1 MGKGRN
7 KGLWLILLGMLLV
20 VIDQIIKVAVK
31 MEMIPGV
38 PVPVLGRWFQ
48 LVFVENAGMA
58 FGMGSNGG
66 VWVKLALTLFRIGL
80 FIFLVWWIRK
90 LAGQGTAPVGVLIGL
105 TLISAG
111 ALGNLL
117 DSMFYGIIWPEL
129 MVDGAPF
136 GFLFGK
142 VVTAILMKTLLE
154 IVRLM
159 AKNTDSTLVTQ
170 IFGELASWECLN
182 FGSTLTIA
190 GETFPTIE
198 SVSTRKQRNCIR
210 STILTKQISRIG
222 MAKTRNTLSLSSV

>member
-1 MGKGRN
+1 MGKGRI
-7 KGLWLILLGMLLV
+7 KGLWLIILGMLLV

-142 VVTAILMKTLLE
+142 VVDMFWFPLIRNAAGECIFFKPVFNFADSCVTVGAFYLLLFQYRFFASSE
-154 IVRLM
+154 E
-159 AKNTDSTLVTQ
+159 KNTS
-170 IFGELASWECLN
+170 N
-182 FGSTLTIA
+182 
-190 GETFPTIE
+190 
-198 SVSTRKQRNCIR
+198 N
-210 STILTKQISRIG
+210 
-222 MAKTRNTLSLSSV
+222 

>member
-1 MGKGRN
+1 MGKGRI

-20 VIDQIIKVAVK
+20 VIDQVIKVAVK
-31 MEMIPGV
+31 TEMIPGV

-90 LAGQGTAPVGVLIGL
+90 LAVQGTAPTGVLIGL
-105 TLISAG
+105 TLISSG

-142 VVTAILMKTLLE
+142 VVDMFWFPLIRNAAGECIFFKPVFNFADSCVTVGAFYLLLFQYRFFASSE
-154 IVRLM
+154 E
-159 AKNTDSTLVTQ
+159 KNTS
-170 IFGELASWECLN
+170 N
-182 FGSTLTIA
+182 
-190 GETFPTIE
+190 
-198 SVSTRKQRNCIR
+198 N
-210 STILTKQISRIG
+210 
-222 MAKTRNTLSLSSV
+222 

>member
-1 MGKGRN
+1 MGKGRI
-7 KGLWLILLGMLLV
+7 KGLWLIILGMLLV

-90 LAGQGTAPVGVLIGL
+90 LAVQGTAPTGVLIGL

-142 VVTAILMKTLLE
+142 VVDMFWFPLIRNAAGECIFFKPVFNFADSCVTVGAFYLLLFQYRFFASAE
-154 IVRLM
+154 E
-159 AKNTDSTLVTQ
+159 KNTS
-170 IFGELASWECLN
+170 N
-182 FGSTLTIA
+182 
-190 GETFPTIE
+190 
-198 SVSTRKQRNCIR
+198 N
-210 STILTKQISRIG
+210 
-222 MAKTRNTLSLSSV
+222 

>member
-20 VIDQIIKVAVK
+20 VIDQIIKVTVK

-90 LAGQGTAPVGVLIGL
+90 LAGQGTAPTGVLIGL

-142 VVTAILMKTLLE
+142 VVDMFWFPLIRNAAGECIFFKPVFNFADSCVTVGAFYLLLFQYRFFASAE
-154 IVRLM
+154 E
-159 AKNTDSTLVTQ
+159 KNTS
-170 IFGELASWECLN
+170 N
-182 FGSTLTIA
+182 
-190 GETFPTIE
+190 
-198 SVSTRKQRNCIR
+198 N
-210 STILTKQISRIG
+210 
-222 MAKTRNTLSLSSV
+222 

>member
-1 MGKGRN
+1 MGKGRI

-20 VIDQIIKVAVK
+20 VIDQIIKVVVK

-90 LAGQGTAPVGVLIGL
+90 LAVQGTAPTGVLIGL

-142 VVTAILMKTLLE
+142 VVDMFWFPLIRNAAGECIFFKPVFNFADSCVTVGAFYLLLFQYRFFASSE
-154 IVRLM
+154 E
-159 AKNTDSTLVTQ
+159 KNTS
-170 IFGELASWECLN
+170 N
-182 FGSTLTIA
+182 
-190 GETFPTIE
+190 
-198 SVSTRKQRNCIR
+198 N
-210 STILTKQISRIG
+210 
-222 MAKTRNTLSLSSV
+222 

>member
-1 MGKGRN
+1 MGKGRI

-20 VIDQIIKVAVK
+20 VIDQIIKVVVK
-31 MEMIPGV
+31 TEMIPGV

-90 LAGQGTAPVGVLIGL
+90 LAVQGTAPTGVLIGL

-142 VVTAILMKTLLE
+142 VVDMFWFPLIRNAAGECIFFKPVFNFADSCVTVGAFYLLLFQYRFFASSE
-154 IVRLM
+154 E
-159 AKNTDSTLVTQ
+159 KNTS
-170 IFGELASWECLN
+170 N
-182 FGSTLTIA
+182 
-190 GETFPTIE
+190 
-198 SVSTRKQRNCIR
+198 N
-210 STILTKQISRIG
+210 
-222 MAKTRNTLSLSSV
+222 

>member
-1 MGKGRN
+1 MGKGRI

-20 VIDQIIKVAVK
+20 AIDQIIKVAVK

-90 LAGQGTAPVGVLIGL
+90 LAGQGTAPTGVLIGL

-142 VVTAILMKTLLE
+142 VVDMFWFPLIRNAAGECIFFKPVFNFADSCVTVGAFYLLLFQYRFFASSE
-154 IVRLM
+154 E
-159 AKNTDSTLVTQ
+159 KNTS
-170 IFGELASWECLN
+170 N
-182 FGSTLTIA
+182 
-190 GETFPTIE
+190 
-198 SVSTRKQRNCIR
+198 N
-210 STILTKQISRIG
+210 
-222 MAKTRNTLSLSSV
+222 

>member
-1 MGKGRN
+1 MGKGRI

-90 LAGQGTAPVGVLIGL
+90 LAGQGTAPAGVLIGL

-111 ALGNLL
+111 AFGNLL

-142 VVTAILMKTLLE
+142 VVDMFWFPLIRNAAGECIFFKPVFNFADSCVTVGAFYLLLFQYRFFASAE
-154 IVRLM
+154 E
-159 AKNTDSTLVTQ
+159 KNTS
-170 IFGELASWECLN
+170 N
-182 FGSTLTIA
+182 
-190 GETFPTIE
+190 
-198 SVSTRKQRNCIR
+198 N
-210 STILTKQISRIG
+210 
-222 MAKTRNTLSLSSV
+222 

>member
-1 MGKGRN
+1 MGKGRI

-38 PVPVLGRWFQ
+38 PVPVFGRWFQ

-90 LAGQGTAPVGVLIGL
+90 LAGQGTAPAGVLIGL

-142 VVTAILMKTLLE
+142 VVDMFWFPLIRNAAGECIFFKPVFNFADSCVTVGAFYLLLFQYRFFASSE
-154 IVRLM
+154 E
-159 AKNTDSTLVTQ
+159 KNTS
-170 IFGELASWECLN
+170 N
-182 FGSTLTIA
+182 
-190 GETFPTIE
+190 
-198 SVSTRKQRNCIR
+198 N
-210 STILTKQISRIG
+210 
-222 MAKTRNTLSLSSV
+222 

>member
-31 MEMIPGV
+31 TEMIPGV

-90 LAGQGTAPVGVLIGL
+90 LAVQGTAPVGVLIGL

-142 VVTAILMKTLLE
+142 VVDMFWFPLIRNAAGECIFFKPVFNFADSCVTVGAFYLLLFQYRFFASAE
-154 IVRLM
+154 E
-159 AKNTDSTLVTQ
+159 KNTS
-170 IFGELASWECLN
+170 N
-182 FGSTLTIA
+182 
-190 GETFPTIE
+190 
-198 SVSTRKQRNCIR
+198 N
-210 STILTKQISRIG
+210 
-222 MAKTRNTLSLSSV
+222 

>member
-1 MGKGRN
+1 MGKGRI

-90 LAGQGTAPVGVLIGL
+90 LAVQGTAPAGVLIGL

-142 VVTAILMKTLLE
+142 VVDMFWFPLIRNAAGECIFFKPVFNFADSCVTVGAFYLLLFQYRFFASSE
-154 IVRLM
+154 E
-159 AKNTDSTLVTQ
+159 KNTS
-170 IFGELASWECLN
+170 N
-182 FGSTLTIA
+182 
-190 GETFPTIE
+190 
-198 SVSTRKQRNCIR
+198 N
-210 STILTKQISRIG
+210 
-222 MAKTRNTLSLSSV
+222 

>member
-1 MGKGRN
+1 MGKGRI

-80 FIFLVWWIRK
+80 FIFPVWWIRK
-90 LAGQGTAPVGVLIGL
+90 LAGQGTAPAGVLIGL

-142 VVTAILMKTLLE
+142 VVDMFWFPLIRNAAGECIFFKPVFNFADSCVTVGAFYLLLFQYRFFASSE
-154 IVRLM
+154 E
-159 AKNTDSTLVTQ
+159 KNTS
-170 IFGELASWECLN
+170 N
-182 FGSTLTIA
+182 
-190 GETFPTIE
+190 
-198 SVSTRKQRNCIR
+198 N
-210 STILTKQISRIG
+210 
-222 MAKTRNTLSLSSV
+222 

>member
-31 MEMIPGV
+31 TEMIPGV

-90 LAGQGTAPVGVLIGL
+90 LAVQGTAPVGVLIGL

-142 VVTAILMKTLLE
+142 VVDMFWFPLIRNAAGECIFFKPVFNFADSCVTVGAFYLLLFQYRFFASSE
-154 IVRLM
+154 E
-159 AKNTDSTLVTQ
+159 KNTS
-170 IFGELASWECLN
+170 N
-182 FGSTLTIA
+182 
-190 GETFPTIE
+190 
-198 SVSTRKQRNCIR
+198 N
-210 STILTKQISRIG
+210 
-222 MAKTRNTLSLSSV
+222 

>member
-1 MGKGRN
+1 MGKGRIQ
-7 KGLWLILLGMLLV
+7 GLWLILLGMLLV

-90 LAGQGTAPVGVLIGL
+90 LAGQGTAPAGVLIGL

-142 VVTAILMKTLLE
+142 VVDMFWFPLIRNAAGECIFFKPVFNFADSCVTVGAFYLLLFQYRFFASSE
-154 IVRLM
+154 E
-159 AKNTDSTLVTQ
+159 KNTS
-170 IFGELASWECLN
+170 N
-182 FGSTLTIA
+182 
-190 GETFPTIE
+190 
-198 SVSTRKQRNCIR
+198 N
-210 STILTKQISRIG
+210 
-222 MAKTRNTLSLSSV
+222 

>member
-1 MGKGRN
+1 MGKGRI

-48 LVFVENAGMA
+48 LVFVENAGIA

-80 FIFLVWWIRK
+80 FIFLVWWIKK
-90 LAGQGTAPVGVLIGL
+90 LAVQGTAPTGVLIGL
-105 TLISAG
+105 TLISSG

-142 VVTAILMKTLLE
+142 VVDMFWFPLIRNAAGECIFFKPVFNFADSCVTVGAFYLLLFQYRFFASSE
-154 IVRLM
+154 E
-159 AKNTDSTLVTQ
+159 KNTS
-170 IFGELASWECLN
+170 N
-182 FGSTLTIA
+182 
-190 GETFPTIE
+190 
-198 SVSTRKQRNCIR
+198 N
-210 STILTKQISRIG
+210 
-222 MAKTRNTLSLSSV
+222 

>member
-20 VIDQIIKVAVK
+20 VTDQIIKVAVK
-31 MEMIPGV
+31 TEMIPGV

-90 LAGQGTAPVGVLIGL
+90 LAVQGTAPAGVLIGL

-142 VVTAILMKTLLE
+142 VVDMFWFPLIRNAAGECIFFKPVFNFADSCVTVGAFYLLLFQYRFFASSE
-154 IVRLM
+154 E
-159 AKNTDSTLVTQ
+159 KNTS
-170 IFGELASWECLN
+170 N
-182 FGSTLTIA
+182 
-190 GETFPTIE
+190 
-198 SVSTRKQRNCIR
+198 N
-210 STILTKQISRIG
+210 
-222 MAKTRNTLSLSSV
+222 

>member
-1 MGKGRN
+1 MGKGRI

-66 VWVKLALTLFRIGL
+66 VWVKLALSLFRIGL

-90 LAGQGTAPVGVLIGL
+90 LAVQGTAPAGVLIGL

-142 VVTAILMKTLLE
+142 VVDMFWFPLIRNAAGECIFFKPVFNFADSCVTVGAFYLLLFQYRFFASAE
-154 IVRLM
+154 E
-159 AKNTDSTLVTQ
+159 KNTS
-170 IFGELASWECLN
+170 N
-182 FGSTLTIA
+182 
-190 GETFPTIE
+190 
-198 SVSTRKQRNCIR
+198 N
-210 STILTKQISRIG
+210 
-222 MAKTRNTLSLSSV
+222 

>member
-7 KGLWLILLGMLLV
+7 KGLWLILLGVLLV

-90 LAGQGTAPVGVLIGL
+90 LAVQGTAPAGVLIGL

-142 VVTAILMKTLLE
+142 VVDMFWFPLIRNAAGECIFFKPVFNFADSCVTVGAFYLLLFQYRFFASAE
-154 IVRLM
+154 E
-159 AKNTDSTLVTQ
+159 KNTS
-170 IFGELASWECLN
+170 N
-182 FGSTLTIA
+182 
-190 GETFPTIE
+190 
-198 SVSTRKQRNCIR
+198 N
-210 STILTKQISRIG
+210 
-222 MAKTRNTLSLSSV
+222 

>member
-1 MGKGRN
+1 MGKGRI

-20 VIDQIIKVAVK
+20 VIDQVIKVAVK
-31 MEMIPGV
+31 TEMIPGV

-90 LAGQGTAPVGVLIGL
+90 LAVQGTAPAGVLIGL

-142 VVTAILMKTLLE
+142 VVDMFWFPLIRNAAGECIFFKPVFNFADSCVTVGAFYLLLFQYRFFASSE
-154 IVRLM
+154 E
-159 AKNTDSTLVTQ
+159 KNTS
-170 IFGELASWECLN
+170 N
-182 FGSTLTIA
+182 
-190 GETFPTIE
+190 
-198 SVSTRKQRNCIR
+198 N
-210 STILTKQISRIG
+210 
-222 MAKTRNTLSLSSV
+222 

>member
-1 MGKGRN
+1 MGKGRI

-20 VIDQIIKVAVK
+20 VIDQIIKMAVK

-90 LAGQGTAPVGVLIGL
+90 LAGQGTAPAGVLIGL

-142 VVTAILMKTLLE
+142 VVDMFWFPLIRNAAGECIFFKPVFNFADSCVTVGAFYLLLFQYRFFASSE
-154 IVRLM
+154 E
-159 AKNTDSTLVTQ
+159 KNTS
-170 IFGELASWECLN
+170 N
-182 FGSTLTIA
+182 
-190 GETFPTIE
+190 
-198 SVSTRKQRNCIR
+198 N
-210 STILTKQISRIG
+210 
-222 MAKTRNTLSLSSV
+222 

>member
-31 MEMIPGV
+31 TEMIPGV
-38 PVPVLGRWFQ
+38 PVPVLGRLFQ

-90 LAGQGTAPVGVLIGL
+90 LAGQGTAPAGVLIGL

-142 VVTAILMKTLLE
+142 VVDMFWFPLIRNAAGECIFFKPVFNFADSCVTVGAFYLLLFQY
-154 IVRLM
+154 RLF
-159 AKNTDSTLVTQ
+159 ASSEEKNTS
-170 IFGELASWECLN
+170 N
-182 FGSTLTIA
+182 
-190 GETFPTIE
+190 
-198 SVSTRKQRNCIR
+198 N
-210 STILTKQISRIG
+210 
-222 MAKTRNTLSLSSV
+222 

>member
-1 MGKGRN
+1 MGKGRI

-31 MEMIPGV
+31 TEMIPGV

-90 LAGQGTAPVGVLIGL
+90 LAVQGTAPAGVLIGL

-142 VVTAILMKTLLE
+142 VVDMFWFPLIRNAAGECIFFKPVFNFADSCVTVGAFYLLLFQYRFFASSE
-154 IVRLM
+154 E
-159 AKNTDSTLVTQ
+159 KNTS
-170 IFGELASWECLN
+170 N
-182 FGSTLTIA
+182 
-190 GETFPTIE
+190 
-198 SVSTRKQRNCIR
+198 N
-210 STILTKQISRIG
+210 
-222 MAKTRNTLSLSSV
+222 

>member
-7 KGLWLILLGMLLV
+7 KGLWLILLGVLLV

-90 LAGQGTAPVGVLIGL
+90 LAVQGTAPTGVLIGL

-142 VVTAILMKTLLE
+142 VVDMFWFPLIRNAAGECIFFKPVFNFADSCVTVGAFYLLLFQYRFFASAE
-154 IVRLM
+154 E
-159 AKNTDSTLVTQ
+159 KNTS
-170 IFGELASWECLN
+170 N
-182 FGSTLTIA
+182 
-190 GETFPTIE
+190 
-198 SVSTRKQRNCIR
+198 N
-210 STILTKQISRIG
+210 
-222 MAKTRNTLSLSSV
+222 

>member
-1 MGKGRN
+1 MGKGRI

-38 PVPVLGRWFQ
+38 PVPVFGRWFQ

-66 VWVKLALTLFRIGL
+66 VWVKIALTLFRIGL

-90 LAGQGTAPVGVLIGL
+90 LAGQGTAPAGVLIGL

-142 VVTAILMKTLLE
+142 VVDMFWFPLIRNAAGECIFFKPVFNFADSCVTVGAFYLLLFQYRFFASSE
-154 IVRLM
+154 E
-159 AKNTDSTLVTQ
+159 KNTS
-170 IFGELASWECLN
+170 N
-182 FGSTLTIA
+182 
-190 GETFPTIE
+190 
-198 SVSTRKQRNCIR
+198 N
-210 STILTKQISRIG
+210 
-222 MAKTRNTLSLSSV
+222 

>member
-1 MGKGRN
+1 MGKGRI

-90 LAGQGTAPVGVLIGL
+90 LAGQGTAPTGVLIGL

-142 VVTAILMKTLLE
+142 VVDMFWFPLIRNAAGECIFFKPVFNFADSCVTVGAFYLLLFQYRFFASSE
-154 IVRLM
+154 E
-159 AKNTDSTLVTQ
+159 KNTS
-170 IFGELASWECLN
+170 N
-182 FGSTLTIA
+182 
-190 GETFPTIE
+190 
-198 SVSTRKQRNCIR
+198 N
-210 STILTKQISRIG
+210 
-222 MAKTRNTLSLSSV
+222 

>member
-90 LAGQGTAPVGVLIGL
+90 LAVQGTAPVGVLIGL

-142 VVTAILMKTLLE
+142 VVDMFWFPLIRNAAGECIFFKPVFNFADSCVTVGAFYLLLFQYRFFASSE
-154 IVRLM
+154 E
-159 AKNTDSTLVTQ
+159 KNTS
-170 IFGELASWECLN
+170 N
-182 FGSTLTIA
+182 
-190 GETFPTIE
+190 
-198 SVSTRKQRNCIR
+198 N
-210 STILTKQISRIG
+210 
-222 MAKTRNTLSLSSV
+222 

>member
-7 KGLWLILLGMLLV
+7 KGLWFILLGMLLV

-31 MEMIPGV
+31 TEMIPGV

-90 LAGQGTAPVGVLIGL
+90 LAVQGTAPAGVLIGL

-142 VVTAILMKTLLE
+142 VVDMFWFPLIRNAAGECIFFKPVFNFADSCVTVGAFYLLLFQYRFFASAE
-154 IVRLM
+154 E
-159 AKNTDSTLVTQ
+159 KNTS
-170 IFGELASWECLN
+170 N
-182 FGSTLTIA
+182 
-190 GETFPTIE
+190 
-198 SVSTRKQRNCIR
+198 N
-210 STILTKQISRIG
+210 
-222 MAKTRNTLSLSSV
+222 

>member
-1 MGKGRN
+1 MGKGRI

-20 VIDQIIKVAVK
+20 FIDQIIKVAVK

-90 LAGQGTAPVGVLIGL
+90 LAGQGTAPTGVLIGL

-142 VVTAILMKTLLE
+142 VVDMFWFPLIRNAAGECIFFKPVFNFADSCVTVGAFYLLLFQYRFFASSE
-154 IVRLM
+154 E
-159 AKNTDSTLVTQ
+159 KNTS
-170 IFGELASWECLN
+170 N
-182 FGSTLTIA
+182 
-190 GETFPTIE
+190 
-198 SVSTRKQRNCIR
+198 N
-210 STILTKQISRIG
+210 
-222 MAKTRNTLSLSSV
+222 

>member
-1 MGKGRN
+1 MGKGRI

-90 LAGQGTAPVGVLIGL
+90 LAVQGTAPVGVLIGL

-142 VVTAILMKTLLE
+142 VVDMFWFPLIRNAAGECIFFKPVFNFADSCVTVGAFYLLLFQYRFFASSE
-154 IVRLM
+154 E
-159 AKNTDSTLVTQ
+159 KNTS
-170 IFGELASWECLN
+170 N
-182 FGSTLTIA
+182 
-190 GETFPTIE
+190 
-198 SVSTRKQRNCIR
+198 N
-210 STILTKQISRIG
+210 
-222 MAKTRNTLSLSSV
+222 

>member
-31 MEMIPGV
+31 TEMIPGV

-90 LAGQGTAPVGVLIGL
+90 LAVQGAAPAGVLIGL

-142 VVTAILMKTLLE
+142 VVDMFWFPLIRNAAGECIFFKPVFNFADSCVTVGAFYLLLFQYRFFASSE
-154 IVRLM
+154 E
-159 AKNTDSTLVTQ
+159 KNTS
-170 IFGELASWECLN
+170 N
-182 FGSTLTIA
+182 
-190 GETFPTIE
+190 
-198 SVSTRKQRNCIR
+198 N
-210 STILTKQISRIG
+210 
-222 MAKTRNTLSLSSV
+222 

>member
-1 MGKGRN
+1 MGKGRI

-31 MEMIPGV
+31 TEMIPGV

-142 VVTAILMKTLLE
+142 VVDMFWFPLIRNAAGECIFFKPVFNFADSCVTVGAFYLLLFQYRFFASSE
-154 IVRLM
+154 E
-159 AKNTDSTLVTQ
+159 KNTS
-170 IFGELASWECLN
+170 N
-182 FGSTLTIA
+182 
-190 GETFPTIE
+190 
-198 SVSTRKQRNCIR
+198 N
-210 STILTKQISRIG
+210 
-222 MAKTRNTLSLSSV
+222 

>member
-1 MGKGRN
+1 MGKGRI

-31 MEMIPGV
+31 TEMIPGV

-90 LAGQGTAPVGVLIGL
+90 LAGQGTAPAGVLIGL

-142 VVTAILMKTLLE
+142 VVDMFWFPLIRNAAGECIFFKPVFNFADSCVTVGAFYLLLFQYRFFASSE
-154 IVRLM
+154 E
-159 AKNTDSTLVTQ
+159 KNTS
-170 IFGELASWECLN
+170 N
-182 FGSTLTIA
+182 
-190 GETFPTIE
+190 
-198 SVSTRKQRNCIR
+198 N
-210 STILTKQISRIG
+210 
-222 MAKTRNTLSLSSV
+222 

>member
-1 MGKGRN
+1 MGKGRI

-80 FIFLVWWIRK
+80 FIFLVLWIRK
-90 LAGQGTAPVGVLIGL
+90 LAGQGTAPTGVLIGR

-142 VVTAILMKTLLE
+142 VVDMFWFPLIRNAAGECIFFKPVFNFADSCVTVGAFYLLLFQYRFFASSE
-154 IVRLM
+154 E
-159 AKNTDSTLVTQ
+159 KNTS
-170 IFGELASWECLN
+170 N
-182 FGSTLTIA
+182 
-190 GETFPTIE
+190 
-198 SVSTRKQRNCIR
+198 N
-210 STILTKQISRIG
+210 
-222 MAKTRNTLSLSSV
+222 

>member
-1 MGKGRN
+1 MGKGRI

-90 LAGQGTAPVGVLIGL
+90 LAVQGTAPAGVLIGL
-105 TLISAG
+105 TLISSG

-142 VVTAILMKTLLE
+142 VVDMFWFPLIRNAAGECIFFKPVFNFADSCVTVGAFYLLLFQYRFFASSE
-154 IVRLM
+154 E
-159 AKNTDSTLVTQ
+159 KNTS
-170 IFGELASWECLN
+170 N
-182 FGSTLTIA
+182 
-190 GETFPTIE
+190 
-198 SVSTRKQRNCIR
+198 N
-210 STILTKQISRIG
+210 
-222 MAKTRNTLSLSSV
+222 

>member
-20 VIDQIIKVAVK
+20 VIDQIIKVVVK

-90 LAGQGTAPVGVLIGL
+90 LAVQGTAPAGVLIGL

-142 VVTAILMKTLLE
+142 VVDMFWFPLIRNAAGECIFFKPVFNFADSCVTVGAFYLLLFQYRFFASSE
-154 IVRLM
+154 E
-159 AKNTDSTLVTQ
+159 KNTS
-170 IFGELASWECLN
+170 N
-182 FGSTLTIA
+182 
-190 GETFPTIE
+190 
-198 SVSTRKQRNCIR
+198 N
-210 STILTKQISRIG
+210 
-222 MAKTRNTLSLSSV
+222 

>member
-1 MGKGRN
+1 MGKGRI
-7 KGLWLILLGMLLV
+7 KGLCLILLGMLLV

-90 LAGQGTAPVGVLIGL
+90 LAVQGTAPAGVLIGL

-142 VVTAILMKTLLE
+142 VVDMFWFPLIRNAAGECIFFKPVFNFADSCVTVGAFYLLLFQYRFFASSE
-154 IVRLM
+154 E
-159 AKNTDSTLVTQ
+159 KNTS
-170 IFGELASWECLN
+170 N
-182 FGSTLTIA
+182 
-190 GETFPTIE
+190 
-198 SVSTRKQRNCIR
+198 N
-210 STILTKQISRIG
+210 
-222 MAKTRNTLSLSSV
+222 

>member
-1 MGKGRN
+1 MGKGRI

-80 FIFLVWWIRK
+80 FIFLVWWIKK
-90 LAGQGTAPVGVLIGL
+90 LAVQGTAPTGVLIGL
-105 TLISAG
+105 TLISSG

-142 VVTAILMKTLLE
+142 VVDMFWFPLIRNAAGECIFFKPVFNFADSCVTVGAFYLLLFQYRFFASSE
-154 IVRLM
+154 E
-159 AKNTDSTLVTQ
+159 KNTS
-170 IFGELASWECLN
+170 N
-182 FGSTLTIA
+182 
-190 GETFPTIE
+190 
-198 SVSTRKQRNCIR
+198 N
-210 STILTKQISRIG
+210 
-222 MAKTRNTLSLSSV
+222 

>member
-38 PVPVLGRWFQ
+38 PVPVFGRWFQ

-90 LAGQGTAPVGVLIGL
+90 LAVQGTAPAGVLIGL

-142 VVTAILMKTLLE
+142 VVDMFWFPLIRNAAGECIFFKPVFNFADSCVTVGAFYLLLFQYRFFASSE
-154 IVRLM
+154 E
-159 AKNTDSTLVTQ
+159 KNTS
-170 IFGELASWECLN
+170 N
-182 FGSTLTIA
+182 
-190 GETFPTIE
+190 
-198 SVSTRKQRNCIR
+198 N
-210 STILTKQISRIG
+210 
-222 MAKTRNTLSLSSV
+222 

>member
-20 VIDQIIKVAVK
+20 VIDQIIKVVVK

-142 VVTAILMKTLLE
+142 VVDMFWFPLIRNAAGECIFFKPVFNFADSCVTVGAFYLLLFQYRFFASSE
-154 IVRLM
+154 E
-159 AKNTDSTLVTQ
+159 KNTS
-170 IFGELASWECLN
+170 N
-182 FGSTLTIA
+182 
-190 GETFPTIE
+190 
-198 SVSTRKQRNCIR
+198 N
-210 STILTKQISRIG
+210 
-222 MAKTRNTLSLSSV
+222 